1 MRLIEALKTAFR
13 LLILD
18 EKSMAIV
25 MWKLRRGDSTLRVEY
40 DLNPEVWSSMS
51 AGFHDF
57 VRTRRHAEI
66 N

>member
-1 MRLIEALKTAFR
+1 VRLIEALKTAFR

-40 DLNPEVWSSMS
+40 DLNPEVWSSTS

-57 VRTRRHAEI
+57 ARTRRHAEI